1 MRQINAAW
9 PRAGPPA
16 VSPAGMAC
24 ILAGGPRGETQTM
37 MPLNKLLVIDA
48 SRILAGPYCG
58 QFFADH
64 GAEVIKIEPPE
75 GDINRAWPVVKD
87 GASANYHSVN
97 RGKKCITLNLRRP
110 EAKDILHALIRKADV
125 LIHNYLPETAEKL
138 GVGQATLDALN
149 ENLIQVVIGGYGAKG
164 PLAGKPGFDVMLTAF
179 SGIMS
184 LTGEK
189 DRPPVRPGISAID
202 MSTGMLAFGAAMT
215 ALYARASGA
224 AKGQRVDLSL
234 LETAVSLLGYHGLN
248 YLMAGVV
255 GGRAGADF
263 TGLVPYGR
271 YRAKDGDLMIATPSP
286 ATWQRPCEVLDM
298 HALARDPRFASNDG
312 RVAHEPEFR
321 AAFEQVLSAY
331 TVREVTEILD
341 RAGLANSPVQSVDQA
356 LTHQQV
362 LANELVVETSSS
374 DGTKRRLLGLPFKLS
389 GTPGEIGPAAPELG
403 EHTADILRRHLGY
416 GDAEIAALRQV
427 GAI

>member
-1 MRQINAAW
+1 M
-9 PRAGPPA
+9 
-16 VSPAGMAC
+16 
-24 ILAGGPRGETQTM
+24 L
-37 MPLNKLLVIDA
+37 PLEKLLVIDA

-97 RGKKCITLNLRRP
+97 RNKQCLTLNLRTQ

-125 LIHNYLPETAEKL
+125 LIHNYLPDTAEKL
-138 GVGQATLDALN
+138 GVGQATLDGLN
-149 ENLIQVVIGGYGAKG
+149 ENLIQVVVGGYGAQG

-184 LTGEK
+184 LTGER

-215 ALYARASGA
+215 ALYARATGV

-263 TGLVPYGR
+263 PGLVPYGR
-271 YRAKDGDLMIATPSP
+271 YRAKDGDLMIATPSTP
-286 ATWQRPCEVLDM
+286 TWLRLCEVLGM
-298 HALARDPRFASNDG
+298 QWMVTDPRFETNEL
-312 RVAHEPEFR
+312 RVRNE
-321 AAFEQVLSAY
+321 AAFRTAFEAVLSAH
-331 TVREVTEILD
+331 TVREVVAILD
-341 RAGLANSPVQSVDQA
+341 RAGLANSAVQTVDQA
-356 LTHQQV
+356 LTHPQV
-362 LANELVVETSSS
+362 LANQLVVETQSS
-374 DGTKRRLLGLPFKLS
+374 DGTTRKLLGLPFKMS
-389 GTPGEIGPAAPELG
+389 ATPGEIRAAAPELG
-403 EHTADILRRHLGY
+403 EHSAEILARHLGY
-416 GDAEIAALRQV
+416 DDAKVAALRKA

>member
-1 MRQINAAW
+1 
-9 PRAGPPA
+9 
-16 VSPAGMAC
+16 
-24 ILAGGPRGETQTM
+24 M

-97 RGKKCITLNLRRP
+97 RGKKNLTLNLRTP
-110 EAKDILHALIRKADV
+110 EAQEILHTLIRKADV
-125 LIHNYLPETAEKL
+125 LIHNYLPSTAAKL
-138 GVGQATLDALN
+138 GMDQATLDGLN
-149 ENLIQVVIGGYGAKG
+149 DNLIQVVIGGYGAKG
-164 PLAGKPGFDVMLTAF
+164 PLADKPGFDVMLTAF

-184 LTGEK
+184 LTGEA

-202 MSTGMLAFGAAMT
+202 MSSGMLAFGAAMT
-215 ALYARASGA
+215 ALYARATGA

-255 GGRAGADF
+255 GKRDGANF
-263 TGLVPYGR
+263 SGLVPYGR

-286 ATWQRPCEVLDM
+286 ATWRRLCETLPM
-298 HALARDPRFASNDG
+298 QAIAADPRFATNEL
-312 RVAHEPEFR
+312 RVQNEVAFR
-321 AAFEQVLSAY
+321 LAFEQVLSAY
-331 TVREVTEILD
+331 TVREVADILD
-341 RAGLANSPVQSVDQA
+341 RANITNGAVQTVDQA
-356 LTHQQV
+356 LTHPQT
-362 LANELVVETSSS
+362 LANDMVVETQSS
-374 DGTKRRLLGLPFKLS
+374 DGTKRKILGLPFKMS
-389 GTPGEIGPAAPELG
+389 ATPGQITAAAPELG
-403 EHTADILRRHLGY
+403 EHTEEILKQFLGY
-416 GDAEIAALRQV
+416 DTDYIETLRAL

>member
-1 MRQINAAW
+1 M
-9 PRAGPPA
+9 
-16 VSPAGMAC
+16 
-24 ILAGGPRGETQTM
+24 L
-37 MPLNKLLVIDA
+37 PLNNLLVIDA

-75 GDINRAWPVVKD
+75 GDINRAWPVVQD

-97 RGKKCITLNLRRP
+97 RGKKCITLNLRTP
-110 EAKDILHALIRKADV
+110 EAREIMHALIRKADV
-125 LIHNYLPETAEKL
+125 LIHNYLPETAAKL
-138 GVGQATLDALN
+138 GMDQATLDGLN
-149 ENLIQVVIGGYGAKG
+149 ENLIQVVIGGFGAKG
-164 PLAGKPGFDVMLTAF
+164 ELAGKPGFDVMLTAF

-202 MSTGMLAFGAAMT
+202 MSSGMLAFGAAMT
-215 ALYARASGA
+215 ALYARATGV

-263 TGLVPYGR
+263 PGLVPYGR

-286 ATWQRPCEVLDM
+286 ATWARLCEVLEM
-298 HALARDPRFASNDG
+298 PQMARDPRFETNDA
-312 RVAHEPEFR
+312 RVANENVFREEF
-321 AAFEQVLSAY
+321 EKILSRWTMA
-331 TVREVTEILD
+331 ELAEILD
-341 RAGLANSPVQSVDQA
+341 KAGLANAPVHNVGQA
-356 LTHQQV
+356 LTHPQV
-362 LANELVVETSSS
+362 LANDMVVQTQSS
-374 DGTKRRLLGLPFKLS
+374 DGTKRRLLGLPFKMS
-389 GTPGEIGPAAPELG
+389 GTPGQIGPAAPELG

-416 GDAEIAALRQV
+416 DDARVAALRAA
-427 GAI
+427 GAV